1 MRTRAGALLIALSL
15 MWGAAGCG
23 VSEPSAGESR
33 PASSVDEEED
43 RDRNFGKQLA
53 GNIGTGM
60 LTTMVTNGLAMG
72 LGAIPGMPKEIT
84 ALFGGGGSDNT
95 AVLEAIA
102 QVAEQIRQLDAKV
115 DQVLENVQAL
125 DDKVA
130 SLAAA
135 VQGLAQQQ
143 CASSKFAREA
153 EIKEVMTLVNVTY
166 DVLYAPSTGIATGV
180 VTDIRNS
187 KDATKIAS
195 NDDIGELKGQYDVL
209 RKNPKFDLV
218 FDSLYDALLG
228 GQNDQAGLVAHM
240 MACTLQSKRFL
251 TTGDTEQWRNYVE
264 YFIVIAAKALQL
276 TAFVEGF
283 RAYLDNND
291 INLDTLNR
299 AAISFERLSRG
310 LLFMT
315 QNQIPRGQILD
326 SKTNKMWTAGGTR
339 EWGLL
344 DVTRA
349 VDAMNTCVSNG
360 SRLENIARNPGA
372 SLNPNAVVRLK
383 DCVTTTSLDSDGE
396 AGQWR
401 IPQIHEIVK
410 TGGQSGMAAVPW
422 APVGL
427 FGLID
432 GWSDAKI
439 CDGGS
444 AFCRTPSQYLSAS
457 GASSLVDRYYD
468 GLQYVWSNTSL
479 AAARGPRDR
488 ATNAIMK
495 ENDKAMAGP
504 NGFVNVTGYHY
515 NGGWINNSAF
525 MRDYQRSCREEFNVS
540 PVDTAQFN
548 RCNAD
553 FNNDE
558 MGPRCRAIMA
568 GNPMPFSMASVQ
580 VANLGVQKLPR
591 RATGVLGEI
600 YGQHASVYNASP
612 GKTSTFLAAKSYFVQ
627 YFACGTFHEDCD
639 WTGSCDK
646 WETKDFEAILPQH
659 AQVVLVR
666 DLHPGE
672 RYFFTDRD
680 SSTRSWVERA
690 KFEAPIVRVTLADAG
705 RTRINVLA
713 SQPGRAVD
721 ARCVVNPA
729 TPPKRFD
736 ELPASSDTCKVS
748 GAFRLKPGPHKI
760 YVMAKDKAVGGVES
774 SMTVTELSVG
784 GQRPAPATNVTTT
797 AGNQSVEFALATM
810 SPDYDYYGEV
820 VAVDQQ
826 ARPVQCKIEA
836 ATKRCTIGQLV
847 NNTRYSAKVITA
859 FGVLTSDSAGQ
870 EVIPFG
876 APRTPIA
883 TVTKRGNG
891 TIEFSIES
899 PDSAAI
905 KTPVTRFELSAEGAT
920 PVECE
925 AATQPTRCVLSG
937 LDNEV
942 VYDVVA
948 KAVNRF
954 GETIGAAPV
963 AAQPLAPPGAPGGV
977 SVAGADGVIKVFW
990 DRSTDGGPAE
1000 KYVATAVNSATKA
1013 VAGTC
1018 ETAGQASASTVT
1030 SVPAANCNITKL
1042 DGETTYQVSVVAS
1055 NDGGG
1060 SEATAAATT
1069 VTPRFAPGVPTVVA
1083 AVRESRIFVSAT
1095 VSQVGQTSGSTKSIL
1110 VTSNIDNLSC
1120 TITLPATECEIL
1132 GGSRDRNYIF
1142 RAVATNDTGKST
1154 QSQPSNAV
1162 LVYNPPSTPTIV
1174 STDNGKSKITV
1185 VMERSLTEAVDGYV
1199 ATAMPGGAT
1208 CTAVVPSVACDI
1220 VGLTNNTSYTV
1231 TVRAYNNGGFST
1243 PTAPTP
1249 GITPIAEPSRPA
1261 VPRAVLGQG
1270 QATIS
1275 VRPNSNSTITHYV
1288 IKMVDDNATCEIR
1301 LPATSCVISGLET
1314 GFRYEF
1320 TATAF
1325 NKIGPSP
1332 ESQTT
1337 EAVVPLS
1344 APLPPTDAILTTSFA
1359 DIVVEVLPDPESDPA
1374 SKYNVKAEPGGYS
1387 CEASANTRKCV
1398 LRGAARGASYTI
1410 SMTASNSGGQST
1422 SVARVFY
1429 LTAPPSIPADVE
1441 VASSPTTLV
1450 VGFDASVMNADTKAV
1465 RVTATPG
1472 GKSCVITLPATTC
1485 GIDIDTSRSYVL
1497 QTVAIN
1503 EVGEES
1509 TTPVRTNSTAF
1520 TIDVTESVIGDASGS
1535 DATRTTDS
1543 KQASGST
1550 AVNAAPVLKEAV
1562 SASPEALVSLAPSK
1576 EGDKSRKLASLFDSL
1591 SRTALKKQKVSK
1603 FSAVVVKKSS
1613 KICRVEKDVLVVLSK
1628 GTCALKV
1635 NYTETTKKAKV
1646 NKSMTVRLD
1655 VS

>member
-1 MRTRAGALLIALSL
+1 MRKQFVSLLIATSL
-15 MWGAAGCG
+15 VWGVAGCG
-23 VSEPSAGESR
+23 VSEPSADESR

-43 RDRNFGKQLA
+43 RDRNIA
-53 GNIGTGM
+53 GAIGAGI

-84 ALFGGGGSDNT
+84 ALFGGGGADNT

-115 DQVLENVQAL
+115 DQVLANVQAL

-135 VQGLAQQQ
+135 VQGLAEQQ

-180 VTDIRNS
+180 VTDIKNS
-187 KDATKIAS
+187 NDATKTAS
-195 NDDIGELKGQYDVL
+195 VDDIGELKGQYDIL
-209 RKNPKFDLV
+209 KKNPKFDLV

-240 MACTLQSKRFL
+240 MACTLQAKRFL

-291 INLDTLNR
+291 VSLDTLNR
-299 AAISFERLSRG
+299 AAIGFERLSRG

-315 QNQIPRGQILD
+315 QSQIPRGQILD
-326 SKTNKMWTAGGTR
+326 SKTNKMWTAGGTQTSR
-339 EWGLL
+339 LS
-344 DVTRA
+344 VTRA

-360 SRLENIARNPGA
+360 SQLENIARNPGA
-372 SLNPNAVVRLK
+372 SLDSNAVVRLK
-383 DCVTTTSLDSDGE
+383 DCVTTTTLDSDGE

-401 IPQIHEIVK
+401 IPQIYELVK
-410 TGGQSGMAAVPW
+410 TGGQSGMATISW
-422 APVGL
+422 APTSL

-439 CDGGS
+439 CAGGTS
-444 AFCRTPSQYLSAS
+444 TCSSPSDYLTAA
-457 GASSLVDRYYD
+457 GAASLVNRYHE

-488 ATNAIMK
+488 ATNAIMR

-515 NGGWINNSAF
+515 NGGWINGSNF
-525 MRDYQRSCREEFNVS
+525 MRHYQRSCREEFNIS
-540 PVDTAQFN
+540 PVDVQQFN
-548 RCNAD
+548 NCNAD
-553 FNNDE
+553 FSRDE

-580 VANLGVQKLPR
+580 VANLGTQKPPVW
-591 RATGVLGEI
+591 GVSVANGN
-600 YGQHASVYNASP
+600 YGQHAGVYNTSA
-612 GKTSTFLAAKSYFVQ
+612 GKTSTFLAAKSFFNQ

-646 WETKDFEAILPQH
+646 WETKDFESVLPQY

-666 DLHPGE
+666 DLFPGE
-672 RYFFTDRD
+672 RYFFTDRGA
-680 SSTRSWVERA
+680 SPRSWVERA
-690 KFEAPIVRVTLADAG
+690 RFEAPIVRVTLADGG
-705 RTRINVLA
+705 RTRISALA
-713 SQPGRAVD
+713 SQPSRTID

-736 ELPASSDTCKVS
+736 ELPATSNTCKVS
-748 GAFRLKPGPHKI
+748 GAFRLKPGPHTI

-774 SMTVTELSVG
+774 SMSVTQLSVG
-784 GQRPAPATNVTTT
+784 GQRPDPATGVTTT
-797 AGNQSVEFALATM
+797 VGNQSVEFALASM
-810 SPDYDYYGEV
+810 SSDYDYYGEV
-820 VAVDQQ
+820 VAIDQQ
-826 ARPVQCKIEA
+826 ARPLQCKIEV

-859 FGVLTSDSAGQ
+859 FGVLTSDSAEE

-876 APRTPIA
+876 APRAPVA
-883 TVTKRGNG
+883 TVSKRGNG

-899 PDSAAI
+899 PDSEAI

-920 PVECE
+920 TVRCE
-925 AATQPTRCVLSG
+925 AATQPTSCVLAG
-937 LDNEV
+937 LDNDT
-942 VYDVVA
+942 VYDIVV
-948 KAVNRF
+948 KAVNGF
-954 GETIGAAPV
+954 GETLGAAPV

-990 DRSTDGGPAE
+990 ERSTEGGSAE
-1000 KYVATAVNSATKA
+1000 KYVATAINSATKA

-1018 ETAGQASASTVT
+1018 QTLGEASASTVT
-1030 SVPAANCNITKL
+1030 VVPAATCNITKL
-1042 DGETTYQVSVVAS
+1042 DGETSYQVSVVAG
-1055 NDGGG
+1055 NDGGE
-1060 SEATAAATT
+1060 SAATVAATA
-1069 VTPRFAPGVPTVVA
+1069 VTPRYAPGVPTVVA
-1083 AVRESRIFVSAT
+1083 SVRESRIFVSAT
-1095 VSQVGQTSGSTKSIL
+1095 VGQVGQSSGSTKSIL
-1110 VTSNIDNLSC
+1110 VTSNVGNLSC
-1120 TITLPATECEIL
+1120 TITVPATECEIL
-1132 GGSRDRNYIF
+1132 GGSRDRNYTF
-1142 RAVATNDTGKST
+1142 RGVATNETGTST

-1162 LVYNPPSTPTIV
+1162 LVYNPPSMPTIV

-1208 CTAVVPSVACDI
+1208 CTAVVPSVSCDI
-1220 VGLTNNTSYTV
+1220 LGLTNKTPYTV
-1231 TVRAYNNGGFST
+1231 TVRAFNNGGFST
-1243 PTAPTP
+1243 PTAPTAA
-1249 GITPIAEPSRPA
+1249 ITPIPEPAKPGQPNAE
-1261 VPRAVLGQG
+1261 LGQG
-1270 QATIS
+1270 QAKIT
-1275 VRPNSNSTITHYV
+1275 VRSSTDKTITHYV

-1320 TATAF
+1320 TATAY

-1332 ESQTT
+1332 ESNPT

-1374 SKYNVKAEPGGYS
+1374 SKYSVKAEPGGYS
-1387 CEASANTRKCV
+1387 CEASAATRKCV

-1429 LTAPPSIPADVE
+1429 LTAPPSVPADVE

-1520 TIDVTESVIGDASGS
+1520 TIDVTESVIGDAAGS

-1543 KQASGST
+1543 KQASVST
-1550 AVNAAPVLKEAV
+1550 AGNAAPVLKEAV
-1562 SASPEALVSLAPSK
+1562 SANPEALVSLVPSK

-1603 FSAVVVKKSS
+1603 FSATVTTKSK
-1613 KICRVEKDVLVVLSK
+1613 KICRIDKRLLVVLSK

-1635 NYTETTKKAKV
+1635 SYTETTKKAKV
-1646 NKSMTVRLD
+1646 KKSMAVRLEVD
-1655 VS
+1655 